1 MTHELVQKLREI
13 IDEKHRRAIEAL
25 ETIGTYLDEVPAG
38 RNGSAGLGTPTS
50 AFVAVTSRLPPPP
63 PGSTSIRGRVL
74 ECLKGP
80 DFASVDTILATYPTL
95 DKKQI
100 WGVITAPD
108 LKDRIERVQT
118 PEGAAYRLKPK
129 SD

>member
-1 MTHELVQKLREI
+1 MPHELVQKLREI
-13 IDEKHRRAIEAL
+13 IDEKHRRAIDAL
-25 ETIGTYLDEVPAG
+25 ETIGAYLDEVPAG
-38 RNGSAGLGTPTS
+38 SNGSN
-50 AFVAVTSRLPPPP
+50 FIAVTSGASSFKLPSPP
-63 PGSTSIRGRVL
+63 PGSMSIRGRVL

-80 DFASVDTILATYPTL
+80 EFSSVDTILARYPTL

-129 SD
+129 ET

>member
-1 MTHELVQKLREI
+1 MPHELVQRLREI

-25 ETIGTYLDEVPAG
+25 ETIGGYLDEVPD
-38 RNGSAGLGTPTS
+38 RSNGTS
-50 AFVAVTSRLPPPP
+50 TLKAHLRPLFEAPAPAALPA
-63 PGSTSIRGRVL
+63 SIRGRVL
-74 ECLKGP
+74 DCLKGP
-80 DFASVDTILATYPTL
+80 EFASVDQILATNPAL

-108 LKDRIERVQT
+108 LKDRIERVTT
-118 PEGAAYRLKPK
+118 PGGAAYRLKPK